1 MKEEKKVIRG
11 YKGFD
16 KDLRCRDF
24 QYEVGKEYECDK
36 AVICEEG
43 FHFCENPLDVFYY
56 YSPCE
61 YNGLNR
67 FCEVEGSGE
76 FDRKNDKLCCTKIK
90 IIRELTL
97 QEFDEECRKYSIKKR
112 KTFSL
117 LKRFKLKDLFVKN
130 YKKTRVIP
138 NCPLVVNKR
147 IPKFVDNVT
156 DNSIVV
162 NMPRASVVD
171 NKGDYSIVY
180 NIGNM
185 SSVNNSGSFSLLANR
200 GDFSVV
206 NSDGFDS
213 LIADMSDF
221 SHVIA
226 SNKGAVSVT
235 TGSFSLAA
243 AKTEDSFAIA
253 AGFKAKAKGVLGSW
267 IVLAERDAWNGHYY
281 PIKEVKAFKVDGET
295 IKPDT
300 SYRLVDGKPIEI
312 IE

>member
-1 MKEEKKVIRG
+1 MGRKVIRG

-36 AVICEEG
+36 AVICKKG
-43 FHFCENPLDVFYY
+43 FHFCENPIDVLYY

-61 YNGLNR
+61 YNGLSR

-97 QEFDEECRKYSIKKR
+97 QEFAEECRKYSIKK
-112 KTFSL
+112 KS
-117 LKRFKLKDLFVKN
+117 KLKNFFARKL
-130 YKKTRVIP
+130 KKTRVIT

-156 DNSIVV
+156 DHSIVV

-180 NIGNM
+180 NVGNM

-200 GDFSVV
+200 GNFSVV
-206 NSDGFDS
+206 NSEGFDS

-253 AGFKAKAKGVLGSW
+253 AGFKAKAKGALGSW
-267 IVLAERDAWNGHYY
+267 IVLAERDAWNGNYY
-281 PIKEVKAFKVDGET
+281 PVKEVKAFKVDGET

-300 SYRLVDGKPIEI
+300 SYRLVDGKPIEV